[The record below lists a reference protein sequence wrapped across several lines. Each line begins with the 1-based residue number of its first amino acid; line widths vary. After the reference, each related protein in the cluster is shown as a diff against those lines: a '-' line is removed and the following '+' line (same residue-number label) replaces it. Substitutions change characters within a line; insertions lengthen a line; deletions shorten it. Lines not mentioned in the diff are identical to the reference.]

1 MSNKEKYHTF
11 ESDNR
16 KADVF
21 AIWPNTW
28 LVEAYE
34 DGVMSHTEEVANE
47 DAAELYADDWV
58 LKNERTGIPN
68 GK

>member
-1 MSNKEKYHTF
+1 MSMKEKYHTF

-21 AIWPNTW
+21 AVWPNKW

-34 DGVMSHTEEVANE
+34 DNTLAHSKEVANDFLFFE
-47 DAAELYADDWV
+47 TPSV
-58 LKNERTGIPN
+58 SIISNI
-68 GK
+68 

>member
-1 MSNKEKYHTF
+1 MSTKEKYHTF

-21 AIWPNTW
+21 AVWPNKW

-34 DGVMSHTEEVANE
+34 DNTLAHSKEVANE
-47 DAAELYADDWV
+47 NAAELYADDWV
-58 LKNERTGIPN
+58 LKNEGQGISN
-68 GK
+68 

>member
-1 MSNKEKYHTF
+1 MKEKYHTF

-21 AIWPNTW
+21 AVWPNKW